1 MESPHPEKVN
11 PSFLDYSYN
20 SQKNNLWEWIFHTD
34 QQNCD
39 VDRKISGVMSST
51 EKNISL
57 SEQFLYQR
65 PSAVYI
71 CLFIILPHRYIDL
84 LNSIIASACK

>member
-34 QQNCD
+34 QQNC
-39 VDRKISGVMSST
+39 GVKKA
-51 EKNISL
+51 E
-57 SEQFLYQR
+57 
-65 PSAVYI
+65 
-71 CLFIILPHRYIDL
+71 
-84 LNSIIASACK
+84 